1 MTSPTQ
7 FLRFAALLS
16 AVLCGT
22 AGPWASCVAGSA
34 PQRPPQTVLAQS
46 EAAEAKGLLFLGG
59 SLTERGDFGAA
70 EIAFR
75 QVLNSPDANPANQK
89 EALIGMARLYRKQG
103 YFTKAAAINEK
114 YLKEFPD
121 DARVPDVLLDQGRIL
136 RSMGAYKMAIN
147 RFYSVI
153 DSTLKLQTDNSD
165 HYQRLAKTAQ
175 FEIAETHF
183 ASGNFAD
190 AGKFFARLRLLDL
203 APADRARA
211 HFKSAYSL
219 LLGGELEGAVT
230 TLRAYLEQWPQ
241 DENVPEARYLLATT
255 LLQLKRPDESLAAT
269 LALLRG
275 QEANSAA
282 NPKQWAY
289 WQRRT
294 GNQLANEFFQNGDA
308 TNALAIYRGLAGLS
322 SEPMW
327 KLPAEYQIGLCY
339 ERLRSLDLARQSY
352 QSILDAVAQLNSAK
366 AAPAAPNSPPP
377 AANATPVAAEAVPG
391 PDMNELARMASWRM
405 EHLEWNDRTELQLTK
420 FFASGPLTATKPQ
433 KTATKDDTNGST
445 AAAPGVVQ

>member
-1 MTSPTQ
+1 MTPLPRLIALASVLMALSSAPVARSQ
-7 FLRFAALLS
+7 AQSAAP
-16 AVLCGT
+16 VPGT
-22 AGPWASCVAGSA
+22 AQS
-34 PQRPPQTVLAQS
+34 VLAAS
-46 EAAEAKGLLFLGG
+46 EATESKGLLFLGN

-70 EIAFR
+70 DIAFR
-75 QVLNSPDANPANQK
+75 QVLNSPEASPANQK
-89 EALIGMARLYRKQG
+89 EALIGIAHMYRKQG
-103 YFTKAAAINEK
+103 LFTKAAAINEK
-114 YLKEFPD
+114 FLKEFPD
-121 DARVPDVLLDQGRIL
+121 DARVPDVLLEQGRVL
-136 RSMGAYKMAIN
+136 RAMGAYKMAIN

-219 LLGGELEGAVT
+219 QLAGDLEGSVT

-269 LALLRG
+269 LTLLRG

-294 GNQLANEFFQNGDA
+294 GNQLANEFFQNGDTA
-308 TNALAIYRGLAGLS
+308 NALSIYRGLAGLS
-322 SEPMW
+322 PEPLW
-327 KLPAEYQIGLCY
+327 RLPAEYQIGLCY
-339 ERLRSLDLARQSY
+339 ERLRRLDLARESY
-352 QSILDAVAQLNSAK
+352 QTILDSVAK
-366 AAPAAPNSPPP
+366 ANATKAPAGAPDAPPSAPPAAPS
-377 AANATPVAAEAVPG
+377 

-420 FFASGPLTATKPQ
+420 FFASGPLTATKLQ
-433 KTATKDDTNGST
+433 KPAPKDDTNGSP
-445 AAAPGVVQ
+445 AAAPGVMQ